1 MGSGGART
9 LWSPG
14 NGAGAAD
21 LDRWSNLDH
30 TLAPLAP
37 VREPTPVRELVARA
51 VQIDGEGMLC
61 LAECLDDNRPSIMPR
76 AAVAAQD

>member
-30 TLAPLAP
+30 TLAPLA
-37 VREPTPVRELVARA
+37 PVRELVARA